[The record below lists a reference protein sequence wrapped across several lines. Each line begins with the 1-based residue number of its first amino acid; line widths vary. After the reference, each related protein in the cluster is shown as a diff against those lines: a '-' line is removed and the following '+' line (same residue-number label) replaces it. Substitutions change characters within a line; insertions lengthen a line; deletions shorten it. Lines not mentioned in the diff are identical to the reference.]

1 MKLGPSVCRNP
12 IFGVIVIL
20 GIMSVISVKINTFLC
35 SQVFISYM
43 CLFILNGPK
52 SILTKVE
59 TKTKLTKLMTHKLL
73 CGDVNIEFIA
83 FKINNH
89 I

>member
-1 MKLGPSVCRNP
+1 
-12 IFGVIVIL
+12 
-20 GIMSVISVKINTFLC
+20 MSVISVKINTFLC

-43 CLFILNGPK
+43 CLFIFNGSK

-59 TKTKLTKLMTHKLL
+59 AKTKLTKLMTHKLL
-73 CGDVNIEFIA
+73 CGDVDIEFNA
-83 FKINNH
+83 FKINDH